1 MKELQPSVS
10 QEPHAEAEL
19 RRETLREIEQGIER
33 ARELRERC
41 IENIALLDSCFPSLE
56 GQAGAEDEVLN
67 GLASEERAEVLH
79 DVLMDPR
86 TEKLEQARNAQ
97 RASIHESAVL
107 ERELSELK
115 AKLLS

>member
-1 MKELQPSVS
+1 MKELLPSS
-10 QEPHAEAEL
+10 AQESHAEAEL
-19 RRETLREIEQGIER
+19 RRETLREIEQGIEQ

-41 IENIALLDSCFPSLE
+41 TENIALLDSCFPVPQVRT
-56 GQAGAEDEVLN
+56 GVEDEVLE
-67 GLASEERAEVLH
+67 GLASEERVEILR
-79 DVLMDPR
+79 DVLIDPK